1 MAQGD
6 PGVLELPYHLHGTVT
21 SDWGDT
27 FVGGMQTSF
36 ANASL
41 AWSYSGVDNGVQ
53 TVDVNLENEHW
64 SGNHLSV
71 VVDRD
76 VLARVPFHVGQIFYL
91 SETAI
96 LTVSGESRVAP
107 AVGFVEADFLHT
119 ATLSPAIVLDQFG
132 NPLSNPVIE
141 SDSGF
146 DFAHPQVPEPSSAL
160 LLATTFTGLA
170 ACRRATGL
178 ARSRMGSR
186 GK

>member
-1 MAQGD
+1 MALGD

-27 FVGGMQTSF
+27 FVGGMQASF

-41 AWSYSGVDNGVQ
+41 AWSYSSVENGMQ
-53 TVDVNLENEHW
+53 TVDESLENENW

-71 VVDRD
+71 VVDRH

-119 ATLSPAIVLDQFG
+119 ATLSPAIVLDKFG

-146 DFAHPQVPEPSSAL
+146 DFAHPEVPEPSSAL
-160 LLATTFTGLA
+160 LLAAAFTGFA
-170 ACRRATGL
+170 ASRKATRP
-178 ARSRMGSR
+178 ARSCIG
-186 GK
+186 